1 MSAALTFWVEGKPV
15 PWGRARAFVH
25 PGTGRLIHTTD
36 PKTRA
41 WESKVSLLAR
51 SAANRSWLPEKGPVA
66 VAIDVH
72 GYSKRADLDNAAK
85 AILDGMNGIVF
96 ADDRQVVDLHV
107 RRVDDGAEGARIT
120 VTRLGAPT

>member
-1 MSAALTFWVEGKPV
+1 MQSLTFWIDGTPQ

-25 PGTGRLIHTTD
+25 PKSGRLVHTTE

-41 WESKVSLLAR
+41 WEERVSFFAR
-51 SAANRSWLPEKGPVA
+51 AAANRSWLPEKGPVA
-66 VAIDVH
+66 VVIDVH

-85 AILDGMNGIVF
+85 GILDGMNKIVF

-107 RRVDDGAEGARIT
+107 RRIDDGAEGARVT
-120 VTRLGAPT
+120 VTRLGP